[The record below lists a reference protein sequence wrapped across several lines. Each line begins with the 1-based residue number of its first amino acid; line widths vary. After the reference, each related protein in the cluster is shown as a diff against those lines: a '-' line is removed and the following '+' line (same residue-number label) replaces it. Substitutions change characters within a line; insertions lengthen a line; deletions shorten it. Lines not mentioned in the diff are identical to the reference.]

1 MPMVMLNKMDINVYN
16 TINQV
21 VKTITINKQ
30 KMKNCQYSLKQFKN

>member
-21 VKTITINKQ
+21 AKTITINKQ
-30 KMKNCQYSLKQFKN
+30 KMKNYQYSLKQFKN